1 MKLWPFTRE
10 SAEEKRQKQIINKL
24 ESIMATQA
32 ELAEQIRQSTVQ
44 TRKGI
49 DEVLGKIKALED
61 VIAAGGSVSPE
72 LEAAVAELKTA
83 SQALDDIV
91 PDAPPA

>member
-1 MKLWPFTRE
+1 
-10 SAEEKRQKQIINKL
+10 
-24 ESIMATQA
+24 MAASQA
-32 ELAEQIRQSTVQ
+32 ELAAAIRESTTQ

-61 VIAAGGSVSPE
+61 VIAAGGTVSPE
-72 LEAAVAELKTA
+72 LEAAVAELKKATQ
-83 SQALDDIV
+83 SLDDIV